1 MTGASGGDRGTNFCT
16 FTPWRSDGGE
26 GGYLSGVV
34 ITLPIESLFAFLFS
48 IDPNCPAVGHDS
60 SREAG

>member
-1 MTGASGGDRGTNFCT
+1 MGGTGGQIFALSHHGGVTGRG
-16 FTPWRSDGGE
+16 G

-48 IDPNCPAVGHDS
+48 IDPNCRAVEHDS